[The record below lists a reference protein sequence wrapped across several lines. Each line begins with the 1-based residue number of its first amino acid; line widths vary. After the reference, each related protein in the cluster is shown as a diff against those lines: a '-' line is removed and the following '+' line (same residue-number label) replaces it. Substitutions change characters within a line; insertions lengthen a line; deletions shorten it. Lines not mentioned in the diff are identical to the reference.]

1 MTNKE
6 MLFKKICELDF
17 AIHELTLYLD
27 THPNCKRALDL
38 LNKFRQLRAEAVAAY
53 EENYGKLIITSCD
66 AGKYGE
72 WDWIKSPWPWEKDF
86 MEA

>member
-27 THPNCKRALDL
+27 THPNSKRALDL
-38 LNKFRQLRAEAVAAY
+38 LNKFRQLRAEAVSDY
-53 EENYGKLIITSCD
+53 EEKYGKLVITSCD
-66 AGKYGE
+66 AGTNGE
-72 WDWIKSPWPWEKDF
+72 WDWINSPWPWEKDF
-86 MEA
+86 MEG